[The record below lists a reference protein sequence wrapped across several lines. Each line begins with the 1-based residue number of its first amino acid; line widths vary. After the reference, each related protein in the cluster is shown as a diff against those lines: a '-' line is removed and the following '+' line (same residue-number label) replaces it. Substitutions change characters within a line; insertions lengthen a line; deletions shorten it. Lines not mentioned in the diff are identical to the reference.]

1 MSWMQQDINTAF
13 KTQTSQLCNRC
24 GEYGRASLKIFLQ
37 TENGPKFLCNSV
49 ICVYCNSRKGQWET
63 MYTGDPGYPDYQL
76 RGTRLPA
83 GITWNDVQRAL
94 MAKPTCRIFT
104 VDDLVKARQ
113 GRLF

>member
-1 MSWMQQDINTAF
+1 MKWGQPNVDTSF
-13 KTQTSQLCNRC
+13 KAQTSQLCHRC
-24 GEYGRASLKIFLQ
+24 GEYGRASFKIYLQ

-49 ICVYCNSRKGQWET
+49 ICVNCNDRKGQWET

-76 RGTRLPA
+76 RATRLPA
-83 GITWNDVQRAL
+83 GITWDDVQKAL

-104 VDDLVKARQ
+104 AEDLNKAKY